1 MKKQSTIS
9 NNTKRICG
17 IAAFAAMAYVVTLV
31 IHIPIPVLTFNFTL
45 DFKDALI
52 CIGAFLYGPLAGVII
67 SFIAAFIEF
76 VSISGTGVQGL
87 IMNFA
92 SSAVFSF
99 VASFI
104 YTRRK
109 NLNMAIIGLYAG
121 VASMTAV
128 MLALNLV
135 VTPLYTG
142 FPVSAV
148 LAIIP
153 TVLLPFNL
161 AKGLVNG
168 AIALMLYKPVVIA
181 MRRAKL
187 VAGYSPK
194 SGSEGSDGGYSAGYS
209 PDKFSK
215 QSVFTLIFGGVSIA
229 VAVIIFLIII

>member
-1 MKKQSTIS
+1 MRKQNTIS

-31 IHIPIPVLTFNFTL
+31 VHIPIPVLTFNFTL

-87 IMNFA
+87 IMNFS
-92 SSAVFSF
+92 SSAVFAF

-104 YTRRK
+104 YSRRK
-109 NLNMAIIGLYAG
+109 TLNTAIVGLYSG
-121 VASMTAV
+121 VASMVAV
-128 MLALNLV
+128 MLLLNLV
-135 VTPLYTG
+135 VTPIYTG

-148 LAIIP
+148 IAIIP

-181 MRRAKL
+181 MRRARLMPATVCEKNE
-187 VAGYSPK
+187 K
-194 SGSEGSDGGYSAGYS
+194 SDDGSAKYS
-209 PDKFSK
+209 PDSFSK
-215 QSVFTLIFGGVSIA
+215 QSIFTLIFGGVTLA
-229 VAVIIFLIII
+229 VAVVIFIIII

>member
-1 MKKQSTIS
+1 MKKQTTIS
-9 NNTKRICG
+9 TDTKRICG
-17 IAAFAAMAYVVTLV
+17 IAAFSAMAYVVTLI

-92 SSAVFSF
+92 SSATFSF

-104 YTRRK
+104 YMRRK
-109 NLNMAIIGLYAG
+109 NLNIAIIGLYAA

-128 MLALNLV
+128 MLALNLLI
-135 VTPLYTG
+135 TPLYTG

-181 MRRAKL
+181 MRRARL
-187 VAGYSPK
+187 ISPASRK
-194 SGSEGSDGGYSAGYS
+194 RKDDCSENAYESGYS
-209 PDKFSK
+209 PDQFSK
-215 QSVFTLIFGGVSIA
+215 QSIFTLIFGGVTIA
-229 VAVIIFLIII
+229 VATIIFLIIT

>member
-1 MKKQSTIS
+1 MKKQTTIS
-9 NNTKRICG
+9 DNTKKMCG
-17 IAAFAAMAYVVTLV
+17 VAAFAAMAYVVTLV

-52 CIGAFLYGPLAGVII
+52 CIGSFLYGPIAGVII

-92 SSAVFSF
+92 SSATFAF

-109 NLNMAIIGLYAG
+109 SLNMAIIGLYAG
-121 VASMTAV
+121 VASMVAV

-142 FPVSAV
+142 FPISAV

-161 AKGLVNG
+161 AKGLING

-187 VAGYSPK
+187 IPASVRKKNDGKSYST
-194 SGSEGSDGGYSAGYS
+194 GYS

-215 QSVFTLIFGGVSIA
+215 QSVFTLIFGAATIA
-229 VAVIIFLIII
+229 VAAVIFLLII

>member
-1 MKKQSTIS
+1 MRKQTNIS
-9 NNTKRICG
+9 NDTKRICG

-31 IHIPIPVLTFNFTL
+31 IHIPVPVLTFNFTL

-67 SFIAAFIEF
+67 SFITAFIEF
-76 VSISGTGVQGL
+76 VSISGTGLQGL

-92 SSAVFSF
+92 SSATFSF

-104 YTRRK
+104 YMRRK
-109 NLNMAIIGLYAG
+109 SLNMAIIGLYAG
-121 VASMTAV
+121 VAAMVTV
-128 MLALNLV
+128 MMGLNLI
-135 VTPLYTG
+135 VTPYYTG
-142 FPVSAV
+142 FPISAV

-161 AKGLVNG
+161 AKGLLNG

-181 MRRAKL
+181 MRRARLMPPAKTS
-187 VAGYSPK
+187 GKSTGEYS
-194 SGSEGSDGGYSAGYS
+194 EGYS

-215 QSVFTLIFGGVSIA
+215 QSIFTLIFGGVTIA
-229 VAVIIFLIII
+229 VAVVIFLIII

>member
-1 MKKQSTIS
+1 MKKKNTIS
-9 NNTKRICG
+9 NDTKRICG
-17 IAAFAAMAYVVTLV
+17 IAAFSAMAYVITLM
-31 IHIPIPVLTFNFTL
+31 IHIPVPVLTFNFTL

-52 CIGAFLYGPLAGVII
+52 CIGAFLYGPVAGVII
-67 SFIAAFIEF
+67 SFISAFIEF

-92 SSAVFSF
+92 SSAVFAF

-121 VASMTAV
+121 VATMTVV
-128 MLALNLV
+128 MLLLNLV
-135 VTPLYTG
+135 ITPLYTG

-148 LAIIP
+148 IAIIP

-181 MRRAKL
+181 MRRARL
-187 VAGYSPK
+187 MPK
-194 SGSEGSDGGYSAGYS
+194 SSRSQKPGATTHSSSYS
-209 PDKFSK
+209 PDKFSI
-215 QSVFTLIFGGVSIA
+215 QSIFTLIFGGITLAIA
-229 VAVIIFLIII
+229 AVIFITII

>member
-1 MKKQSTIS
+1 MKKKNTIS
-9 NNTKRICG
+9 NDTKRICG
-17 IAAFAAMAYVVTLV
+17 IAAFSAMAYVITLM
-31 IHIPIPVLTFNFTL
+31 IHIPVPVLTFNFTL

-52 CIGAFLYGPLAGVII
+52 CIGAFLYGPVAGVII
-67 SFIAAFIEF
+67 SFISAFIEF

-92 SSAVFSF
+92 SSAVFAF

-109 NLNMAIIGLYAG
+109 NLNTAIIGLYAG
-121 VASMTAV
+121 VATMTVV
-128 MLALNLV
+128 MLLLNLV
-135 VTPLYTG
+135 ITPLYTG

-148 LAIIP
+148 IAIIP

-181 MRRAKL
+181 MRRARL
-187 VAGYSPK
+187 MPK
-194 SGSEGSDGGYSAGYS
+194 SSRSQKPGATTHSSSYS
-209 PDKFSK
+209 PDKFSI
-215 QSVFTLIFGGVSIA
+215 QSIFTLIFGGITLAIA
-229 VAVIIFLIII
+229 AVIFITII